1 MQISPKC
8 CIVSASLSAAAF
20 ALKCKAAQFY
30 VSTRKHLQKQRPKA
44 ATYLCRFAAKARF
57 DNRLTQGVRFPKGR
71 GRNPSLF
78 GRFKERGFLRGEGN
92 RNPSPLKWRFWLL
105 LSLLTKVTRR
115 RQNRKSKSLSPQ
127 TVLWVLSFGKESTP
141 SVSINS
147 FCHSEE
153 HPRGTCFAARSDVG
167 IRNLLT
173 ANLHEN
179 A

>member
-78 GRFKERGFLRGEGN
+78 GRFKKRGFLRGEGN

-147 FCHSEE
+147 FCHSKE
-153 HPRGTCFAARSDVG
+153 HPTGTCFAAQRARG
-167 IRNLLT
+167 NP
-173 ANLHEN
+173 
-179 A
+179 

>member
-1 MQISPKC
+1 MPRYIGAYRGGVRP
-8 CIVSASLSAAAF
+8 SAPTPGFPAANALS
-20 ALKCKAAQFY
+20 KPN
-30 VSTRKHLQKQRPKA
+30 QRPKA

-57 DNRLTQGVRFPKGR
+57 DNRPNPRVRFPKGR
-71 GRNPSLF
+71 AAALPF